1 MVLKFLIEKEFKQ
14 IFRDKFLP
22 KLLFIMPVLQLLILP
37 LAANFEMRN
46 INIAVVDEDRTT
58 TSRLLVEKVAASTY
72 FNFIDSYNSY
82 NEALKS
88 IEELSSDIILQLPNG
103 LERDIKNNGYAQI
116 PIAANAVNGTKGG
129 LGSSYLSAIITDS
142 NIQTDVIYLNNPHL
156 NYKFY
161 MVPAIIAFLL
171 TLVGGF
177 VSALNIVTEKEK
189 GTIEQINVSPIPKHI
204 FLLSKIIPFWIIG
217 MVELTLGLLVAW
229 AVYGMIPEGSYLTI
243 YLFASIYLLFCTGF
257 GLAVSSVSNIGQQAM
272 FSAFFF
278 LIIMALMSGLFTP
291 ISSMPEWAQKIT
303 IINPMRYFVELLRSV
318 FLKGGELVD
327 FSTHLLAITIIASI
341 VNICA
346 IWGYRKR
353 N

>member
-1 MVLKFLIEKEFKQ
+1 MVLKYLIEKEFKQ

-22 KLLFIMPVLQLLILP
+22 KILFIMPVLQLLILP

-46 INIAVVDEDRTT
+46 INIAVVDEDHTT
-58 TSRLLVEKVAASTY
+58 TSRLLTERVAASNY
-72 FNFIDSYNSY
+72 FNFVDSYSSY
-82 NEALKS
+82 NEALAS
-88 IEELSSDIILQLPNG
+88 IENLSSDVILQLPRG
-103 LERDIKNNGYAQI
+103 LEKDITNNGFRAVL
-116 PIAANAVNGTKGG
+116 IAANAVNGTKGG
-129 LGSSYLSAIITDS
+129 LGSSYLSSIITNS
-142 NIQTDVIYLNNPHL
+142 NIQANTIYLNNPHL
-156 NYKFY
+156 NYKYY

-177 VSALNIVTEKEK
+177 VSALNIVAEKEK

-204 FLLSKIIPFWIIG
+204 FLSSKIIPFWVIG

-229 AVYGMIPEGSYLTI
+229 GVYGMIPEGSYLTI

-257 GLAVSSVSNIGQQAM
+257 GLAVSSVSATGQQAM

-291 ISSMPEWAQKIT
+291 INSMPEWAQNIT
-303 IINPMRYFVELLRSV
+303 ILNPMRYFVELLRSV
-318 FLKGGELVD
+318 FLKGGVLTD
-327 FSTHLLAITIIASI
+327 FTTHFIAITIIATV
-341 VNICA
+341 VNLCA

-353 N
+353 S

>member
-1 MVLKFLIEKEFKQ
+1 MVLKYLIEKEFKQ

-22 KLLFIMPVLQLLILP
+22 KILFIMPVLQLLILP
-37 LAANFEMRN
+37 HAANFEMRN
-46 INIAVVDEDRTT
+46 INIAVVDEDHTT
-58 TSRLLVEKVAASTY
+58 ASRLLVERVAASTY
-72 FNFIDSYNSY
+72 FNFVDSYSSY
-82 NEALKS
+82 SEALES
-88 IEELSSDIILQLPNG
+88 IEDLSSDIILQLPRG
-103 LERDIKNNGYAQI
+103 LERDIKNSGYAEVL
-116 PIAANAVNGTKGG
+116 IAVNAVNGTKGG
-129 LGSSYLSAIITDS
+129 LGSSYLSSIITGS
-142 NIQTDVIYLNNPHL
+142 NVQANTIYLNNPHL
-156 NYKFY
+156 NYKYY

-177 VSALNIVTEKEK
+177 VSALNIVAEKEK

-229 AVYGMIPEGSYLTI
+229 GVYGMTPEGSYLTI

-257 GLAVSSVSNIGQQAM
+257 GLAVSSVSSTGQQAM

-303 IINPMRYFVELLRSV
+303 IVNPMRYFVELLRSV
-318 FLKGGELVD
+318 FLKGGELAD
-327 FSTHLLAITIIASI
+327 FSVHFIAITIIATV
-341 VNICA
+341 VNFCA

-353 N
+353 S